1 MEEQNNP
8 KVIICM
14 STYNGEKYVKE
25 QIESLLN
32 QTYKNLEIY
41 VRDDGSKDNT
51 INILEEYEKN
61 NKIHF
66 IKGNN
71 VGVVKSFYECLKEA
85 YDNAEYFAY
94 CDQDDK
100 WHKNKI
106 ERAISKLKK
115 ENQEQPT
122 LYFSE
127 FNYCD
132 ENLNFVHK

>member
-51 INILEEYEKN
+51 INILE
-61 NKIHF
+61 
-66 IKGNN
+66 
-71 VGVVKSFYECLKEA
+71 
-85 YDNAEYFAY
+85 
-94 CDQDDK
+94 
-100 WHKNKI
+100 
-106 ERAISKLKK
+106 
-115 ENQEQPT
+115 
-122 LYFSE
+122 
-127 FNYCD
+127 
-132 ENLNFVHK
+132 